1 MHTDEYEISTGRE
14 ISLCRKA
21 IGRLQKALLI
31 REKKFGMT
39 TEAFLQ
45 TLEQDLQ
52 GAKKNPDFAMWLK
65 DQKELKIWEQRLKD
79 YEQTLEVVKRI

>member
-14 ISLCRKA
+14 ISLCRKT
-21 IGRLQKALLI
+21 IGRQKKALLT

-45 TLEQDLQ
+45 ALEKDRQVER
-52 GAKKNPDFAMWLK
+52 NPDFEMWLK
-65 DQKELKIWEQRLKD
+65 DHEELKIWEQRLKE
-79 YEQTLEVVKRI
+79 YEQALEILKKI

>member
-14 ISLCRKA
+14 ISLCRKT
-21 IGRLQKALLI
+21 IGRLNKALLT

-52 GAKKNPDFAMWLK
+52 AEKNPDFARWLK
-65 DQKELKIWEQRLKD
+65 DHKELRIWEQRLKE
-79 YEQTLEVVKRI
+79 YEQTLLLLKRI

>member
-1 MHTDEYEISTGRE
+1 MHTDEYEISIGRE
-14 ISLCRKA
+14 ISLCRK
-21 IGRLQKALLI
+21 IIVRQEKALLT

-52 GAKKNPDFAMWLK
+52 AERNPDFELWLK
-65 DQKELKIWEQRLKD
+65 DHEELKIWEQRLKE
-79 YEQTLEVVKRI
+79 YEQALEILKRI